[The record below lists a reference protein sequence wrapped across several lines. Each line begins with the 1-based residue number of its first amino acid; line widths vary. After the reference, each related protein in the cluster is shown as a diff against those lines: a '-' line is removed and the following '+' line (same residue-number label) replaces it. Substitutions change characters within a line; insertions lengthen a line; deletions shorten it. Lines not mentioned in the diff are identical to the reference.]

1 MKTSFGLN
9 VITLLET
16 IHFHK
21 NLGWILLYNPETC
34 SHVCLCSGLAVTY
47 MWRTLISF
55 GTFLPVPPAGM
66 HDGNSD
72 ASE

>member
-16 IHFHK
+16 IHFH

-72 ASE
+72 DSE